1 MSEKRIYCI
10 EVSGECQHLMNVNRP
25 SLAHLCGSSLG
36 LYCTKN
42 FCWKPITK
50 DACKNCKHAEYK
62 GITREKFIMVVAKA
76 ICKTDGESCIT
87 CGFNCNEKGCKQY
100 LKFGNYIT
108 QAEAVLEDILED
120 NNGSNTSRV

>member
-1 MSEKRIYCI
+1 MKEKRILCA
-10 EVSGECQHLMNVNRP
+10 EVSVECENFVNINSP
-25 SLAHLCGSSLG
+25 LDADIFECKQG
-36 LYCTKN
+36 LYCMKN
-42 FCWKPITK
+42 PGAWKPITK

-87 CGFNCNEKGCKQY
+87 CGFNCNEKGCKQC

-108 QAEAVLEDILED
+108 LAEAVLEDILEA
-120 NNGSNTSRV
+120 NNGK